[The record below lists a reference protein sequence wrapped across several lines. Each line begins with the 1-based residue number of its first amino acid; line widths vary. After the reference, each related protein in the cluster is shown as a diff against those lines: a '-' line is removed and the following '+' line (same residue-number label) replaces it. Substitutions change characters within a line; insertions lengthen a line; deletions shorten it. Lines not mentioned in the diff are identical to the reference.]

1 MNTMVKL
8 YSKTLDELREEMLT
22 KKLEIARESVISTLI
37 GLEQGLDEIKLEVR
51 MEHDFVTLSLSV
63 RMEDFVDTFNK
74 NKEAL
79 IELEE
84 YELLQEIQKHLGQM
98 NKIIKAWSN
107 FLNWIQKKR
116 RKSVWDL

>member
-1 MNTMVKL
+1 MIRL
-8 YSKTLDELREEMLT
+8 YSETVDELREEMIE
-22 KKLEIARESVISTLI
+22 KKNQIAKEAVISTLI

-84 YELLQEIQKHLGQM
+84 YELLQEIQKHLG
-98 NKIIKAWSN
+98 
-107 FLNWIQKKR
+107 
-116 RKSVWDL
+116 

>member
-37 GLEQGLDEIKLEVR
+37 GLEQGLDEIKLEVGGNI
-51 MEHDFVTLSLSV
+51 DPTYY
-63 RMEDFVDTFNK
+63 
-74 NKEAL
+74 

-84 YELLQEIQKHLGQM
+84 YELLQEIQKHLG
-98 NKIIKAWSN
+98 
-107 FLNWIQKKR
+107 
-116 RKSVWDL
+116 

>member
-84 YELLQEIQKHLGQM
+84 YELLQEIQKHLG
-98 NKIIKAWSN
+98 
-107 FLNWIQKKR
+107 
-116 RKSVWDL
+116 